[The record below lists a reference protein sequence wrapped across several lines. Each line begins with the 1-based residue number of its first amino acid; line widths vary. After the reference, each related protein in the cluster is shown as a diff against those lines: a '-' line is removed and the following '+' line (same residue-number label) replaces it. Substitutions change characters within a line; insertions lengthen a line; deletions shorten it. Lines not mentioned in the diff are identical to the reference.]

1 MKSPTGL
8 HPDPSAATAA
18 KSGQQQPPKVK
29 IFLSLPESKPGSV
42 VKIPNVSHIQ
52 VRLLRKAVGETPCH
66 KLGVAIS
73 TLQGKS
79 LLGIPFLG
87 MRGLSPNFH
96 IYVSVSDLYIPRIG
110 PHISLYQNRQTDPG
124 NI

>member
-1 MKSPTGL
+1 MRQTKCKPPNQPPFFKPIFSHVKGPAGL

-52 VRLLRKAVGETPCH
+52 VSLLRKAVGETKTRVISSAL
-66 KLGVAIS
+66 KLLHN
-73 TLQGKS
+73 T
-79 LLGIPFLG
+79 
-87 MRGLSPNFH
+87 
-96 IYVSVSDLYIPRIG
+96 
-110 PHISLYQNRQTDPG
+110 
-124 NI
+124 

>member
-1 MKSPTGL
+1 VKGPAGL

-52 VRLLRKAVGETPCH
+52 VRLL
-66 KLGVAIS
+66 IS
-73 TLQGKS
+73 SPLPLLQCIHLFVLKK
-79 LLGIPFLG
+79 
-87 MRGLSPNFH
+87 
-96 IYVSVSDLYIPRIG
+96 IYCY
-110 PHISLYQNRQTDPG
+110 NC
-124 NI
+124 